1 MQVNFAPDFVAD
13 PDEADVY
20 AVADH
25 VDHIAAVA
33 GKEQYVDYAS
43 NKLPYFIIN

>member
-1 MQVNFAPDFVAD
+1 MQYTTHSLCAKVNFAPQFVA
-13 PDEADVY
+13 PPGKANVS

-33 GKEQYVDYAS
+33 GKEQYACLY
-43 NKLPYFIIN
+43 